1 MAKNGLLGGLAIGAA
16 VGAVIGLALAPRQGK
31 ETRAILKKTASALPQ
46 IVEDIATNVTAR
58 TLDTAAPIAERVTD
72 IAIDRWYDTLDR
84 FQDAMAA
91 GVNASRDFRQ
101 QSRDLE

>member
-58 TLDTAAPIAERVTD
+58 TLDTAPIAERVTD